1 MPYIDQAGR
10 ERLNP
15 ALQKLRI
22 ALHLRHRIPG
32 DLTYCIFYLLLDRA
46 LAENSYAQ
54 ISATRA
60 CAQDAADEYKRRVM
74 DPHENKAIER
84 NGDIPLLPPLGE
96 VLTVTTADGKEL
108 RYFATPLPPLEGKP

>member
-1 MPYIDQAGR
+1 MPYIDDAGR
-10 ERLNP
+10 EALRP
-15 ALQKLRI
+15 ALEKLCA
-22 ALHLRHRIPG
+22 ALHRRDGVPG

-84 NGDIPLLPPLGE
+84 NGDIPGLQ
-96 VLTVTTADGKEL
+96 
-108 RYFATPLPPLEGKP
+108 PLEVRP